1 MVSGCSDVQ
10 LNLWIIR
17 PGDNVTTFRTSTS
30 EDLPFLR
37 EMLYLAIH
45 VDPDEPPPPPEI
57 IASPVLS
64 QYIEGFGE
72 QRGDIG
78 IVALD
83 DGQRVGAAWVRL
95 IKGYGFVGDNIPE
108 LSIAILPDY
117 RGLSI
122 GSELLAQLFPL
133 VKPNFE
139 QISLSVSERN
149 PAKHLYERVG
159 FETVSVENGSAIM
172 IKSL

>member
-1 MVSGCSDVQ
+1 M
-10 LNLWIIR
+10 
-17 PGDNVTTFRTSTS
+17 TTFRTSIS

-108 LSIAILPDY
+108 LSIAILPDSG
-117 RGLSI
+117 R
-122 GSELLAQLFPL
+122 
-133 VKPNFE
+133 
-139 QISLSVSERN
+139 
-149 PAKHLYERVG
+149 
-159 FETVSVENGSAIM
+159 GSASDRNCWRNYFLWSNRILS
-172 IKSL
+172 KSA